1 MPSSTHVAS
10 LVVRFVKLKAE
21 GKRIGGKTPRKK
33 TGIGLLLGARKTGA
47 GTAWFVAPA
56 LFVPFHPLCSTTI
69 LPSADGVGCFGAPQ
83 PFKSSSSCCGSCFVG
98 VVFLADRI
106 RKAMVRNCIGVVSY
120 GPNPKNPIFVLWYV
134 VVVMNA
140 TGRPSDG
147 EPNVVSPTQSVYTG
161 TISFGLRKGG
171 RLRPFSR
178 VSLQFDLIS
187 SGHHCCKV
195 VGMRDLLARN
205 PILNYTVRTPRGSLP
220 HSRGSFIRMH
230 SGCSAV
236 LASAGPCASI
246 CKSSIAISR
255 SMRCSFARI
264 ESTDKESPLQQLMIN
279 NNLNHHI
286 CPK

>member
-10 LVVRFVKLKAE
+10 LVVRFVKLRTE
-21 GKRIGGKTPRKK
+21 SKRIGGGNSTKK
-33 TGIGLLLGARKTGA
+33 TGTGLLLGARKTGA

-56 LFVPFHPLCSTTI
+56 LFIPFHPLCSTTT
-69 LPSADGVGCFGAPQ
+69 LPSAKGVGCFGAPQ
-83 PFKSSSSCCGSCFVG
+83 PFKSSSSCCGSCFDS

-134 VVVMNA
+134 VVMNA

-161 TISFGLRKGG
+161 TISFGLRQGG
-171 RLRPFSR
+171 RPFSR

-187 SGHHCCKV
+187 SGQYRSKV
-195 VGMRDLLARN
+195 VGMRDLLACN

-220 HSRGSFIRMH
+220 HCRGSFIRMH

-255 SMRCSFARI
+255 SMRSSLAKI
-264 ESTDKESPLQQLMIN
+264 ESTDKESPLQ
-279 NNLNHHI
+279 
-286 CPK
+286 

>member
-10 LVVRFVKLKAE
+10 LVVRFVKLKTE
-21 GKRIGGKTPRKK
+21 GKRIGGKTREKE
-33 TGIGLLLGARKTGA
+33 TGTGLLLGARKTGA

-69 LPSADGVGCFGAPQ
+69 LPSAEGVGCFGAPQ
-83 PFKSSSSCCGSCFVG
+83 PFKSSISCCGSCFVG

-106 RKAMVRNCIGVVSY
+106 RKAMIPNCIGVVSY

-147 EPNVVSPTQSVYTG
+147 EPNVVSPTQSFIPAQLASGSGKADALSVG
-161 TISFGLRKGG
+161 
-171 RLRPFSR
+171 SR
-178 VSLQFDLIS
+178 FQFDLIS
-187 SGHHCCKV
+187 SGQYRCKV
-195 VGMRDLLARN
+195 VGMRDLLACN

-220 HSRGSFIRMH
+220 HCRGSFIRMH

-255 SMRCSFARI
+255 SMRSSLARI
-264 ESTDKESPLQQLMIN
+264 ESTDKESPLQ
-279 NNLNHHI
+279 
-286 CPK
+286 